1 MPTAGSIRP
10 GRQRHDCYQ
19 ATAAKPGAVTRL
31 VVTRSSQP
39 LVTDL
44 YVGWSPDPFPIP
56 ELAAG
61 LNQGSHL
68 RRLSRLAP
76 ESGHHATRTAAP
88 KRVGSGMATR
98 EATANKSAENS
109 AVLRDRA
116 SIKSIDF
123 H

>member
-31 VVTRSSQP
+31 VVTRISQP
-39 LVTDL
+39 FVTDL